1 MHMNNQNL
9 GEKKDRVRIALS
21 YVVPLFYPVVALFM
35 IGLLVLPSSTIGDK
49 PIFSVIATGL
59 GVLLVAYIFVQIFH
73 CGIEIYE
80 NGIVIVSIF
89 KKKVIMRDDINIIH
103 WDRPGQFAG
112 TTRTVVRKT
121 NGTAEVILKDG
132 KMVKIPDSMYKKL
145 DTKLGDWQ
153 AKHRI
158 PAEF

>member
-1 MHMNNQNL
+1 MINQNL
-9 GEKKDRVRIALS
+9 GEKKDRVRITPG
-21 YVVPLFYPVVALFM
+21 YVVPLFYPVVALLM
-35 IGLLVLPSSTIGDK
+35 IGLLVLPSSTVGDK
-49 PIFSVIATGL
+49 TIFSVLATAA
-59 GVLLVAYIFVQIFH
+59 GVLLIVYIFVQLFY

-89 KKKVIMRDDINIIH
+89 SKKVIMRDEINIIH

-121 NGTAEVILKDG
+121 NGTAEVVLKNG

-145 DTKLGDWQ
+145 DSKLGDWQ
-153 AKHRI
+153 AQHKI
-158 PAEF
+158 PSEF